1 MKRIFIFLLV
11 SISLLLRFSLSIRKT
26 GFQKNEIYKILLNL
40 DDNKAEILR
49 VNDKYPFKHI
59 YAKLFY
65 KENGRYEGYFLIEDL
80 KEEDDFYFMNLKE
93 IKSKKIEP
101 NFSEKYLEKIFE
113 RSQKNFSPDLKNMN
127 KAILLGDS
135 NRIFKSMKEKIRY
148 LGFSHIFA
156 MSGLHIGLVFIIFN
170 FITFKIF
177 NKKIYI
183 ELANFIFLTLYYLGV
198 RESPSFTR
206 AYIMICIYLFAKI
219 LYEKV
224 SIEKTLIASFIISIF
239 LKPNTIFSLSFQ
251 LSYLA
256 MFAIVYFYPL
266 IKKVN
271 VKKWKFLNYI
281 LFTLSIQVFL
291 IPIQVYYFNVFPIL
305 SVLANILILPLASIY
320 ISLSFL
326 LLFLENFYLGFILSP
341 MVEVIYKIFIKIID
355 IFSTIPYI
363 SVDFYN
369 RKLIYLYI
377 MFLLGIIIKKN
388 KKSLCKLYEKRIIIM
403 L

>member
-65 KENGRYEGYFLIEDL
+65 KENGRYEGYFLIEDM

-156 MSGLHIGLVFIIFN
+156 MSGLHIGLVFVIFN

-183 ELANFIFLTLYYLGV
+183 DLANFIFLTLYYLGV

-206 AYIMICIYLFAKI
+206 AYIMICIYLLAKI

-224 SIEKTLIASFIISIF
+224 SIEKTLLASFIISIF

-271 VKKWKFLNYI
+271 VKKWKFLNYT

-341 MVEVIYKIFIKIID
+341 MVEVIYKIFVKTID
-355 IFSTIPYI
+355 IFSEISYV
-363 SVDFYN
+363 SVDYYN
-369 RKLIYLYI
+369 KNLIYLYI
-377 MFLLGIIIKKN
+377 IFLLGIIIKKN
-388 KKSLCKLYEKRIIIM
+388 KKRIMIM